1 MRLSIQNLAK
11 IKNAEIELN
20 GITVIAGDNDTGKST
35 VGKALYAMFNGFVN
49 MDRII
54 HNQRCHSLANA
65 IINTVAEIVPLPHKN
80 STLLGGNFGDI
91 IEFSKVL
98 QNEQLLTYD
107 NIVER
112 GKEYVLTNYNV
123 NLNDILDDEKSVEL
137 ERRIRKILQVTN
149 EEISRQ
155 RVSNM
160 FSRVFQYQI
169 NSLQTKNDASVK
181 MQIKSNM
188 VSTVISE
195 NICKSVEYDFN
206 ISHNAVCVDNPFVID
221 NVSSGF
227 LGGDFVL
234 SRDLATRLS
243 DQIDI
248 DVVTSIVNEK
258 DLSKVFAII
267 NQAVPGEFDKEDNK
281 LVLRRG
287 AWKEPLNATNL
298 SAGVKAFAILKILI
312 QNHQLREKDVLILDE
327 PEIHLHPEWQI
338 LYAEF
343 LVLFQKVF
351 DLTILL
357 TTHSPYFLNAI
368 EVFSRKYDRL
378 DKVNYYKTKVEDD
391 NMVTLVDV
399 TDSIDEIYGSMAAP
413 FNRLNEMEQELGM
426 ES

>member
-54 HNQRCHSLANA
+54 HNQRCHSLSNA
-65 IINTVAEIVPLPHKN
+65 IINTVAEIVPISHKN

-98 QNEQLLTYD
+98 QNEQILTYD
-107 NIVER
+107 NIIEK
-112 GKEYVLTNYNV
+112 GKEYVLTIYNV
-123 NLNDILDDEKSVEL
+123 NLNDILDDEKYVEL

-206 ISHNAVCVDNPFVID
+206 ISHNAVYVDNPFVID

-227 LGGDFVL
+227 WGGDFVL
-234 SRDLATRLS
+234 SRDLAARLS

-267 NQAVPGEFDKEDNK
+267 NQAVPGEFDQEDNK

-287 AWKEPLNATNL
+287 AWKEPLNAANL

-391 NMVTLVDV
+391 NMVTLVEV
-399 TDSIDEIYGSMAAP
+399 TDNIDEIYGSMAAP

-426 ES
+426 KS